1 MPQNRV
7 PVITNETVSMSV
19 PLTLRILAV
28 PDPPKEFRVEANAT
42 PEVPIMKADSFP
54 FESKT
59 KFFILNV

>member
-19 PLTLRILAV
+19 PPTLTIFAV
-28 PDPPKEFRVEANAT
+28 PDPVKQFRLELNVT
-42 PEVPIMKADSFP
+42 PELPIMEAESLP

-59 KFFILNV
+59 KFFSLNM